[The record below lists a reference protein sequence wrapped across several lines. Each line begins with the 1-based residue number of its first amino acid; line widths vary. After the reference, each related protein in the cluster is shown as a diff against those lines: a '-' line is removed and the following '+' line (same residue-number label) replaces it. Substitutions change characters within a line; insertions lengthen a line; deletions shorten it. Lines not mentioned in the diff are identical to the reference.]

1 MHGCTDTADISLSV
15 SLSSLVFPSALTHHP
30 TFPPT
35 LLSLDFI
42 GILKSHRSSG
52 PLQSLPR
59 HLKHRLHLCQL
70 TSMVFGRFD
79 VASSTNNSAGL
90 NIYSAFHSRRHGAS
104 RAAIKQRLTH
114 SEQGLRLQQLLQQKI
129 PSAVYCRRHHR
140 KDCKRTCCTLAKLQQ
155 EQQQALELKKKLAN
169 SYYMNSVRKQEP
181 QRVAGLV
188 DAIPAFLKCSAMSY
202 RDIAKSMEEQKNQEE
217 DEKASKED
225 GEKNEEQDK
234 PQVQVLEG
242 WYRLLL
248 EMMTQAVIESYLCD
262 ESTGLETIID
272 VFSFGDDSECSEEA
286 VQEEMAGSPTSP
298 LMADVSPAGHTATGV
313 EGLQFQNL
321 SSLGSTTIP
330 LQQSSYQPQQHLHQ
344 QPQQGLRSTSPLHD
358 VTTQDR
364 QDDILFANT
373 PEYDAFKKARD
384 ERLHEVRSLVW
395 TFFSFYMVLLLNLFC
410 IYSI

>member
-1 MHGCTDTADISLSV
+1 
-15 SLSSLVFPSALTHHP
+15 
-30 TFPPT
+30 
-35 LLSLDFI
+35 
-42 GILKSHRSSG
+42 
-52 PLQSLPR
+52 
-59 HLKHRLHLCQL
+59 
-70 TSMVFGRFD
+70 MVFGRFD

-114 SEQGLRLQQLLQQKI
+114 SEQGLKLQQLLLQQKI
-129 PSAVYCRRHHR
+129 PSSLYCRRHHR

-169 SYYMNSVRKQEP
+169 SYYMNSVRKQDP

-202 RDIAKSMEEQKNQEE
+202 RDIAKSIMEQKPHAKESPE
-217 DEKASKED
+217 DE
-225 GEKNEEQDK
+225 EKNDQEKQL

-262 ESTGLETIID
+262 ESIGLDTIID
-272 VFSFGDDSECSEEA
+272 VFSFGDDSECSEEI
-286 VQEEMAGSPTSP
+286 VQHQQQEEKVGTPSSTLIPDATST
-298 LMADVSPAGHTATGV
+298 STTATGV
-313 EGLQFQNL
+313 ESLQFQNL

-330 LQQSSYQPQQHLHQ
+330 LLQQSPFQPQPHLHQ
-344 QPQQGLRSTSPLHD
+344 QQQQGLRSTSPLHD

-364 QDDILFANT
+364 QDDILFADT

-384 ERLHEVRSLVW
+384 ERLHEVKGFAPMHAVS
-395 TFFSFYMVLLLNLFC
+395 MNNP
-410 IYSI
+410 